1 MKEENKKM
9 TNLSSH
15 INCSLFYLFISN
27 LCGIDISYLFLIYL
41 ELAEVPISKENDKF
55 NMNSIK

>member
-1 MKEENKKM
+1 M